1 MGNSGVYIGQMI
13 RLLKSFCLTV
23 IFATSALADGEQAGD
38 FDYYVL
44 SLSWTPS
51 WCELEGDAQNSPQCD
66 TGQGFGF
73 TLHGLWPQ
81 YDSGWPSYCRTT
93 MRDPSR
99 IQTGFMADIM
109 GTGGLAW
116 YQWKKHGR
124 CTGLSA
130 VEYFATART
139 AYETIARPEIL
150 RNLPHEMR
158 LHPNVIEAA
167 FLEANTDIEPDG
179 LTVTCKNGMI
189 QEVRICL
196 TTDLD
201 PRICGNDVIR
211 DCQVSVNMSPIR

>member
-1 MGNSGVYIGQMI
+1 MYIRQMI
-13 RLLKSFCLTV
+13 RLLKSFCLAIV
-23 IFATSALADGEQAGD
+23 FAAPALADGEKAGD

-44 SLSWTPS
+44 ALSWSPN

-66 TGQGFGF
+66 ADRGFGF

-81 YDSGWPSYCRTT
+81 YENGWPSYCRTV

-99 IQTGFMADIM
+99 IQTGFMTDIM
-109 GTGGLAW
+109 GTSGLAW

-139 AYETIARPEIL
+139 AYEAIIRPEIL
-150 RNLPHEMR
+150 RNLPKVMH
-158 LHPNVIEAA
+158 LHPSVIEAA
-167 FLEANTDIEPDG
+167 FLENNENTPPDG
-179 LTVTCKNGMI
+179 LTVTCKSGMI

-196 TTDLD
+196 TTDLE
-201 PRICGNDVIR
+201 PRICGDDVIR
-211 DCQVSVNMSPIR
+211 DCQVSADMYPIR